1 MKKTPRRGMGDGPP
15 SSPLLTQLPR
25 PTPSP
30 APANQAGAHTNDA
43 QEADMTEHSRPE
55 VVWATRDP
63 VPLPNNRPQGAGA
76 GADTGNDHGHD
87 DETGR

>member
-1 MKKTPRRGMGDGPP
+1 
-15 SSPLLTQLPR
+15 
-25 PTPSP
+25 
-30 APANQAGAHTNDA
+30 
-43 QEADMTEHSRPE
+43 MTEHSRPE